1 MAKPAPSPAQ
11 NLFKIN
17 LLIQKGAQSQLQF
30 KLLKWIL
37 SSGRFIVVLVELV
50 TIGAFVYRYKLDADL
65 ADLQAKILE
74 QKPYVE
80 SMKSTED
87 EIRLT
92 QFQLSNIKQI
102 KNDSPNFASALV
114 KLSQLT
120 PRNITLTN
128 IAFDRGSAY
137 PKTSVTISGQTPS
150 NLELSAFIKALQNDA
165 YFSSIDLANISFE
178 GQTVFTIKGD
188 LSQKGGSS

>member
-1 MAKPAPSPAQ
+1 MAKPVLNPAQ
-11 NLFKIN
+11 NLFKVN
-17 LLIQKGAQSQLQF
+17 LLLEKGEQSKLHF
-30 KLLKWIL
+30 KLLKWLL

-65 ADLQAKILE
+65 ANLQEKIME

-80 SMKSTED
+80 SMQSTET

-102 KNDSPNFASALV
+102 KKDTPNFAAVLV
-114 KLSQLT
+114 ELSKVT

-128 IAFDRGSAY
+128 IAFDRSSSY
-137 PKTSVTISGQTPS
+137 PKTSLSITGQTPS
-150 NLELSAFIKALQNDA
+150 NLELSAFIKALQNNPN
-165 YFSSIDLANISFE
+165 FSDVDLSTISFE
-178 GQTVFTIKGD
+178 GQTVFTIKGN
-188 LSQKGGSS
+188 LAQTGGKT